1 MKQRGIC
8 RVWNVCA
15 GKGRKQLCKKVF
27 AVSLSI
33 ATAASLLPA
42 NLSAVSAAAKPY
54 VSMRTTFKTLQVGQK
69 NRMTLKNN
77 TVGWKIQKISTNDGD
92 IAAVSGKTEKSFQIQ
107 GKAVG
112 RTTVKAVLKTTSRK
126 KHTSK
131 TVRCRV
137 NVIAV
142 PDTDTTPEPETQ
154 TPVTEAE
161 VSTQAQLEEALLNS
175 SLKKLTLATTDAA
188 KIVIPAG
195 SYTNTELIVDAPAA
209 DIENSGVFQ
218 SIEIR
223 AVKPDTWI
231 EKAVGNVLRV
241 TAKAARMIVNPGAHV
256 KEVTFP
262 QPDADVK
269 LEVNGKADQIRI
281 QSKIKLDVSG
291 KPEKELSVSVE
302 QTAADAQIV
311 SKTPLGPFAVRSG
324 VADV

>member
-137 NVIAV
+137 NVIAA

-223 AVKPDTWI
+223 AVKPDT
-231 EKAVGNVLRV
+231 
-241 TAKAARMIVNPGAHV
+241 
-256 KEVTFP
+256 
-262 QPDADVK
+262 
-269 LEVNGKADQIRI
+269 
-281 QSKIKLDVSG
+281 
-291 KPEKELSVSVE
+291 
-302 QTAADAQIV
+302 
-311 SKTPLGPFAVRSG
+311 
-324 VADV
+324 